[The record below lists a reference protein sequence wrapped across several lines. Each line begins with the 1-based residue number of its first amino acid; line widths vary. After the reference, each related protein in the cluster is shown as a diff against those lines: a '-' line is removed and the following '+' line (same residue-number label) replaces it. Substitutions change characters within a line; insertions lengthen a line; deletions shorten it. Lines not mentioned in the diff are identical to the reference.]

1 MAARS
6 VRFASFALVVLASSL
21 EARGAQ
27 GLEPLDAPLTVLGE
41 REVDGL
47 GYGFGLAVC
56 TIGDL
61 DGNGTAD
68 VAVGSPRHDLRGGVK
83 ILFRDADGSVQ
94 SEVLIDQTDLVGG
107 LESGADFGAAIAWLG
122 DLGGDG
128 TPELAVS
135 ALGGLSDSGRV
146 YVLSLAPDG
155 SVVGEV
161 LIGAGSGGFTLPI
174 APQGKFGH
182 ALATLGDV
190 DGDGVTDLA
199 VGERGQ
205 FVGSLYVL
213 RMNANG
219 TVKVNIQISNNTGGF
234 GTGAEWAFSR
244 GLAALGDVNGDGV
257 PDVAVGDPG
266 GVTANSSGGLI
277 WILFLKANGSV
288 LSTVKLD
295 RDAGDLPFES
305 DYFDRI
311 GGSLTSP
318 GDWDGNGVRD
328 LVIGNPGDNA
338 ACPSLLNQACYRGG
352 FYLVTLAPDGTALE
366 ARVVNEVKGGFE
378 GVLEDDYGFGY
389 ALCSVSPVDAS
400 GGFQLAVSRYGAG
413 PSTTTGPA
421 GTVWF
426 LDVGRR
432 RTFARPGDRVPA
444 APAASVRVDPSGHP
458 PGLVLVATEGEP
470 LVVVPHDGEPVDVEL
485 GALPAGASLHAAAFD
500 GRRWS
505 AVPAVRLGR

>member
-1 MAARS
+1 MAA
-6 VRFASFALVVLASSL
+6 ASFRFGSFVLVALAGSL
-21 EARGAQ
+21 QAQ
-27 GLEPLDAPLTVLGE
+27 AVQGFEPVEPPLTVLAE
-41 REVDGL
+41 REVSEL
-47 GYGFGLAVC
+47 GYGFGLSVC
-56 TIGDL
+56 TIADL
-61 DGNGTAD
+61 DGNGTPE
-68 VAVGSPRHDLRGGVK
+68 VAVGSPRHDLRGAVK
-83 ILFRDADGSVQ
+83 ILFRAADGSVT
-94 SEVLIDQTDLVGG
+94 SEVLIDQNDLVGG
-107 LESGADFGAAIAWLG
+107 LESRADFGAAVAYLG

-128 TPELAVS
+128 TAEVAVS
-135 ALGGLSDSGRV
+135 ALGYTTVPGRV
-146 YVLSLAPDG
+146 YILSLDSDG

-161 LIGAGSGGFTLPI
+161 LIGEGSGGFTLPI
-174 APQGKFGH
+174 AFQGDFGH

-205 FVGSLYVL
+205 FTGSLYVL

-219 TVKVNIQISNNTGGF
+219 TVKVNIQISNGTGGF
-234 GTGAEWAFSR
+234 GTGAQWSFSR
-244 GLAALGDVNGDGV
+244 GLAALGDVNGDGI
-257 PDVAVGDPG
+257 PDVAVGDPSGQTVG
-266 GVTANSSGGLI
+266 GDAGLI

-352 FYLVTLAPDGTALE
+352 MYLVTLAADGSALE
-366 ARVVNEVKGGFE
+366 AQAVSEVKGGFE
-378 GVLEDDYGFGY
+378 GVLEDDYGFSY
-389 ALCSVSPVDAS
+389 AVCTSSPVDQD
-400 GGFQLAVSRYGAG
+400 GHFQLVAGRFGASPSSR
-413 PSTTTGPA
+413 TGPA

-426 LDVGRR
+426 LDIGP
-432 RTFARPGDRVPA
+432 RPNVTGLGDRQSTTTS
-444 APAASVRVDPSGHP
+444 ASVRIDPSGHP
-458 PGLVLVATEGEP
+458 PGLVLVAIEGEP
-470 LVVVPHDGEPVDVEL
+470 VLVAPHDGHPFDLEL
-485 GALPAGASLHAAAFD
+485 GALPAGALLRAATFD

-505 AVPAVRLGR
+505 MVPIER